1 MQPGEKS
8 LRKAEQLLEWTTGD
22 HCCGV
27 IEREVPDGQ
36 KIDFLPRDMKYEDQK
51 AQPTMKAVCI

>member
-8 LRKAEQLLEWTTGD
+8 LGKAEQLLEWTTGV

-36 KIDFLPRDMKYEDQK
+36 KIDSFPRDMKHEDQK